1 MGRLVSRALSLAEAL
16 LVLALAAMVL
26 MVFGNVVLRY
36 AFDSGITVSEELSRF
51 LFIWLTFLG
60 AVAVMRQGGHLGF
73 DLVVR
78 ALPRAGRQA
87 CRIVS
92 DLLMLGCCV
101 VFLLGAWS
109 QTVLNLSNLAPSHFP
124 IATIPAPSIVAPRL
138 AALGRRSPPSI
149 AADAVTRDGRA
160 RPLRAGGRPPRRE
173 ATRGGAR
180 GREALRS

>member
-51 LFIWLTFLG
+51 LFVWLTFLG
-60 AVAVMRQGGHLGF
+60 AVLVMRQGGHLGF
-73 DLVVR
+73 DLVAR

-92 DLLMLGCCV
+92 DLLMLACCG
-101 VFLLGAWS
+101 VFLKGAWS
-109 QTVLNLSNLAPSHFP
+109 QTVLNLGNAAPVSGVP
-124 IATIPAPSIVAPRL
+124 LGWAYAAAVVCATGLGLLIAADLL
-138 AALGRRSPPSI
+138 AALRGEDPPE
-149 AADAVTRDGRA
+149 
-160 RPLRAGGRPPRRE
+160 PPE
-173 ATRGGAR
+173 MLGEPGA
-180 GREALRS
+180 

>member
-1 MGRLVSRALSLAEAL
+1 VIARTVDRVLTAAEWL
-16 LVLALAAMVL
+16 LVLALAAMVA

-51 LFIWLTFLG
+51 LFVWLTFLG

-101 VFLLGAWS
+101 IFLLGAWS
-109 QTVLNLSNLAPSHFP
+109 QTVLNLSNLAPVSGVPLGWAYAAAVVSAVGLFLL
-124 IATIPAPSIVAPRL
+124 IATDL
-138 AALGRRSPPSI
+138 FAALRNEDPPEPQDELS
-149 AADAVTRDGRA
+149 D
-160 RPLRAGGRPPRRE
+160 P
-173 ATRGGAR
+173 GA
-180 GREALRS
+180 